1 VNRRREYIVVQRGE
15 ESTDRKRRE
24 NVGLELGPHFIL
36 ILGFLGLMVT
46 PIVFSPF

>member
-15 ESTDRKRRE
+15 ESTNKKRRE

-46 PIVFSPF
+46 PIVFFPF